1 MKHRAVC
8 PQILPVVLVLLTCLF
23 SSCSREW
30 KKLFHPQQTV
40 TVSPLAKKLGYSK
53 DRPLVMGMNTSY
65 APLQYVDDHGRPS
78 GYDVEFTQLLMQR
91 MGIPFTFSP
100 NHWDKMSPGIS
111 GSIIRLS
118 IVTRTMPR
126 LTFAT

>member
-1 MKHRAVC
+1 M
-8 PQILPVVLVLLTCLF
+8 
-23 SSCSREW
+23 
-30 KKLFHPQQTV
+30 FHPQQTV

-100 NHWDKMSPGIS
+100 NHWGCWST
-111 GSIIRLS
+111 RL
-118 IVTRTMPR
+118 IARI
-126 LTFAT
+126 